1 MLHVAI
7 FHRYPVDEPP
17 LFCGPDAMQPR
28 GAVALPD
35 GSAISDAWF
44 ADLPNLAAMQALIAS
59 TPHPIIIH
67 PGYGRGGL
75 YNRRVVVMEIVNEEA
90 K

>member
-28 GAVALPD
+28 GKVD
-35 GSAISDAWF
+35 MGKGQSIEDAWF
-44 ADLPNLAAMQALIAS
+44 ADLPNLAAVQALIAS
-59 TPHPIIIH
+59 TPYPIIIH
-67 PGYGRGGL
+67 PGYGRGGH
-75 YNRRVVVMEIVNEEA
+75 YNRRVVVLEIVNEEG